1 MKELL
6 PFSCK
11 ELHTLYAV
19 KEEIGRGG
27 FGVVYAAKRKS
38 DGVEVAIKEVSKDND
53 TLTEDNVPLEVAL
66 MQQVNDVPGVIKLIT
81 YFDTSD
87 SLNSKDL
94 FDFITDQGPLP
105 EHMTREYQLVDTV
118 IKCHGK
124 GGEISR
130 MRTFS

>member
-38 DGVEVAIKEVSKDND
+38 DGVEVAIKKKYQKML
-53 TLTEDNVPLEVAL
+53 TLL
-66 MQQVNDVPGVIKLIT
+66 
-81 YFDTSD
+81 
-87 SLNSKDL
+87 L
-94 FDFITDQGPLP
+94 F
-105 EHMTREYQLVDTV
+105 HW
-118 IKCHGK
+118 K
-124 GGEISR
+124 
-130 MRTFS
+130 